1 VLAVDFQKRVKV
13 IIPLIDSQD
22 EKVGNYIY
30 SYLNTILTYFGG
42 VISSDGQPNFIIVDN
57 PEIFNGNELDLTEI
71 KKKYSLNEDILSIF
85 SRNTLKIDSCG
96 VNIQLKLD
104 GKLIFSAAFLSN
116 ELSFREK
123 IRCVNL
129 VIGGNLGFNHGS
141 KTREDLLLLP
151 ANVLAVSAINVCQNE
166 VKFSECVEGVV
177 EAYFTELRNIFKLEE
192 KK

>member
-1 VLAVDFQKRVKV
+1 
-13 IIPLIDSQD
+13 
-22 EKVGNYIY
+22 
-30 SYLNTILTYFGG
+30 
-42 VISSDGQPNFIIVDN
+42 
-57 PEIFNGNELDLTEI
+57 
-71 KKKYSLNEDILSIF
+71 
-85 SRNTLKIDSCG
+85 
-96 VNIQLKLD
+96 
-104 GKLIFSAAFLSN
+104 
-116 ELSFREK
+116 
-123 IRCVNL
+123 L